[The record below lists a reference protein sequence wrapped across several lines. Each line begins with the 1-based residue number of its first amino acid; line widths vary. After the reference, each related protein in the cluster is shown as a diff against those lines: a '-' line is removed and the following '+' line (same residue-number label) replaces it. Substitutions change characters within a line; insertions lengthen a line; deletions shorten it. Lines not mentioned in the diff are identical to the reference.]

1 MSPKRVKREE
11 LVQAPCQEACPAGID
26 VPRYVRFIREG
37 RFEEALAVIREKIP
51 FPAVCG
57 FACYSPCESSCGKR
71 QFGDPIA
78 IRALKRSAAEL
89 GGELWKKALKVA
101 PKTGKKVAIV
111 GSGPSGLT
119 AAYYL
124 ALLGHSVSVFE
135 ALPEPGGMMRYGIPS
150 YRLPKDTLD
159 AEISYL
165 KELGVEILTNKKVES
180 LEELQK
186 QGFQAIYLALGAQ
199 RGAKLGV
206 PGEDLPGVMDGIAF
220 LRKVNGGE
228 LPHVGKRV
236 AVIGGGNTAVDAARS
251 ALRLGADEVTIF
263 YRRSRAEMPAYEE
276 EVGAALAEGVGI
288 EFLASPVKIEARDGK
303 LEVTFTKMQLGKPD
317 SSGRAT
323 PVPVKGSEFMREF
336 DTLIAAVGQVPE
348 TPKGLGVDLTDGGFV
363 KVDSET
369 LSTGKPGVFA
379 GGDLATGPKTIIDAI
394 AQGRKAASSIDIFLG
409 GKGIIDQELAP
420 REEEVIVVDY
430 DTEGYGRVS
439 LPCIPIEERRRSFA
453 SVEKALSEGMA
464 IKEAAR
470 CLSCDARRFE
480 VVVDAEGCKECGY
493 CVEVCGMGV
502 FEPAPKFNKK
512 GYRPYVPKKT
522 ERCVGCMLC
531 FYACP
536 DFSIE
541 VKEA

>member
-1 MSPKRVKREE
+1 MSPKRVKRDE
-11 LVQAPCQEACPAGID
+11 LVQAPCSEACPAGID
-26 VPRYVRFIREG
+26 VSRYVRFIREG
-37 RFEEALAVIREKIP
+37 KFEEALAVIREKIP

-57 FACYSPCESSCGKR
+57 FACYSPCESSCGKK
-71 QFGDPIA
+71 QFGEPIA

-89 GGELWKKALKVA
+89 GGELWKKNLKLA
-101 PKTGKKVAIV
+101 TKTGKKVAVV

-124 ALLGHSVSVFE
+124 ALLGHSVTVFE
-135 ALPEPGGMMRYGIPS
+135 ALPEPGGMMRYGIPP

-159 AEISYL
+159 AEIGYL
-165 KELGVEILTNKKVES
+165 KELGVEILTNKRIES
-180 LEELQK
+180 LEELKK
-186 QGFQAIYLALGAQ
+186 QGFQAVYLALGAQ
-199 RGAKLGV
+199 RGARLDI
-206 PGEDLPGVMDGIAF
+206 PGEELPGVVDGISF

-228 LPHVGKRV
+228 LHEVGKTV

-276 EVGAALAEGVGI
+276 EVGGALAEGVAI
-288 EFLASPVKIEARDGK
+288 EFLASPVKIEARNGK
-303 LEVTFTKMQLGKPD
+303 LQVTFTRMQLGKPD

-323 PVPVKGSEFMREF
+323 PVPIKGSEFSREF
-336 DTLIAAVGQVPE
+336 DLVISAIGQVAE
-348 TPKGLGVDLTDGGFV
+348 VPKGMEKETREGGFLM
-363 KVDSET
+363 VDPET
-369 LSTGKPGVFA
+369 LSTGEPGVFA
-379 GGDLATGPKTIIDAI
+379 GGDLATGPRSIIEAI
-394 AQGRKAASSIDIFLG
+394 AQGRKAASSIDKFLG
-409 GKGIIDQELAP
+409 GSGIIDQELAP
-420 REEEVIVVDY
+420 KEEEVIVVDY
-430 DTEGYGRVS
+430 GTAEGARVS
-439 LPCIPIEERRRSFA
+439 LPCIPIGERRRSFQPI
-453 SVEKALSEGMA
+453 EKALSEGMA
-464 IKEAAR
+464 IKEASR

-480 VVVDAEGCKECGY
+480 VVVDSEGCKECGY

-512 GYRPYVPKKT
+512 GYRPFVPKRT
-522 ERCVGCMLC
+522 EKCVGCMLC